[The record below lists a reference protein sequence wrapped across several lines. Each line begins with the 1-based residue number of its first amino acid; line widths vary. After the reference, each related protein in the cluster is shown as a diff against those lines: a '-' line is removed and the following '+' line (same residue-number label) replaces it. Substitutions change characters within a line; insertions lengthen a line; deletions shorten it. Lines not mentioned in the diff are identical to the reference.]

1 MPVMEMLMRAPLD
14 SLNDHLFDVAIVG
27 GGVNGADTAQRLAAA
42 GYSVLLV
49 EKTDFAAGASG
60 RSSRLLHCG
69 LRYLAPGKSIW
80 EFVRHPGRFAT
91 ACSMAKAAMRS
102 RTEFVRDTPERVRP
116 MKFCFPIYKGGP
128 YAAWQLDVAFG
139 ILKSLGDSKVPLNY
153 RRISAPEVENTPLL
167 NHLRDRQALSSV
179 AMFDEFQFDWP
190 ERVTVDA
197 VLDAERMGATIR
209 NYTEIQSATRQGDLW
224 QLRLADTLDTTASP
238 VSVTA
243 RSVFNMGG
251 FWIDRIN
258 ASVTGTKI
266 KRRITGTKGVHIV
279 VKLPPECANY
289 GIATL
294 NRLNEGLY
302 CVPWRGM
309 HYFGPTETLYEG
321 DPDDVHPTED
331 EFQFLLGEA
340 NYLLPSLR
348 LKRSDILYGWAG
360 VRPLTYDPT
369 QPMGARSRELHD
381 LTNEGAP
388 NMFAMTAGPVMSH
401 RSAGLIALRALKGR
415 VAPSRPAERPGFAS
429 TSMPREGGKLSNEEL
444 LAIMKRA
451 VAEEHAETIDDL
463 MFRRTGL
470 AWNENP
476 LGDDVELA
484 AKVLADAHEWPQSR
498 QIAETADFRDRI
510 TRRLHIAAG

>member
-1 MPVMEMLMRAPLD
+1 MRP
-14 SLNDHLFDVAIVG
+14 SLNTLDGSHFDVAVVG
-27 GGVNGADTAQRLAAA
+27 GGVNGADTAQRLSAA

-80 EFVRHPGRFAT
+80 EFVRHPDRFVT
-91 ACSMAKAAMRS
+91 ACGMAKAAMKS
-102 RTEFVRDTPERVRP
+102 RADFVHDTPERARP
-116 MKFCFPIYKGGP
+116 MKFCFPIYKRGP
-128 YAAWQLDVAFG
+128 YAAWQIDVAFS
-139 ILKSLGDSKVPLNY
+139 ILKSLGGRDVPLNY
-153 RRISAPEVENTPLL
+153 RRVSPSEVNHTPLL
-167 NHLRDRQALSSV
+167 NQLRDKEALSSV

-190 ERVTVDA
+190 ERITVDA
-197 VLDAERMGATIR
+197 VLDAERMGAAVR
-209 NYTEIQSATRQGDLW
+209 NYTEVKSATRQGDLW
-224 QLRLADTLDTTASP
+224 QLVLSDTLDGIASAS
-238 VSVTA
+238 SVTA
-243 RSVFNMGG
+243 RAVFNMGG

-258 ASVTGTKI
+258 ANVSGAKI

-294 NRLNEGLY
+294 NRLNEGFY

-309 HYFGPTETLYEG
+309 HYFGPTETLYDG
-321 DPDDVHPTED
+321 DPDDIHPTED
-331 EFQFLLGEA
+331 EFEFLLGEA

-360 VRPLTYDPT
+360 VRPLTYDPA

-381 LTNEGAP
+381 FTDEGAA
-388 NMFAMTAGPVMSH
+388 NMFAMTAGPIMTH

-415 VAPSRPAERPGFAS
+415 VAPSRPTVQPHFGS
-429 TSMPREGGKLSNEEL
+429 ISVPRESDKRSAEEY
-444 LAIMKRA
+444 LAIMKHA
-451 VAEEHAETIDDL
+451 IEEEHAETIDDL

-470 AWNENP
+470 AWNEHP
-476 LGDDVELA
+476 LGEDVELA
-484 AKVLADAHEWPQSR
+484 ARVLAEAHQWSETQ
-498 QIAETADFRDRI
+498 QAEETADFRNRAG
-510 TRRLHIAAG
+510 RRLHITSD